1 MVLLCLNIWRALEK
15 TPLHLGC
22 VPLHLSWLICVVV
35 CLHIHAYCF
44 PVLSKF
50 CYNTFNPRG
59 LFMSTPTTKK
69 QSTMKNSVSKASIL
83 RAVRSEEHTSELQ
96 SRPHLV

>member
-1 MVLLCLNIWRALEK
+1 MKLRFYVLYGVIISEWVDL
-15 TPLHLGC
+15 
-22 VPLHLSWLICVVV
+22 
-35 CLHIHAYCF
+35 HAYCF

-50 CYNTFNPRG
+50 CYNAFNPRG

-83 RAVRSEEHTSELQ
+83 RAVASSSAIESNLSVDEIK
-96 SRPHLV
+96 SRLKAKNSRFSHLRLAL